1 MNPNPFSKLKDSV
14 SESEEFKGARFFI
27 PQFINSDIIA
37 NSNNIN
43 SVSEKNENEMSSS
56 LVSWFMRIVVK
67 YHFLVATTVVLFIL
81 FSVLLIN
88 IVNSFNHR
96 KVTKNR
102 KKNINYLEVI
112 ELNDI

>member
-1 MNPNPFSKLKDSV
+1 MKSSV
-14 SESEEFKGARFFI
+14 SDTEEFIGGRNFI
-27 PQFINSDIIA
+27 PQFIKSSHIENLK
-37 NSNNIN
+37 NIN